1 AVKEGDETLKN
12 LRIYEQEKAPVEGN
26 QVGSKLEVENFLK
39 SQGLSEAAAIEE
51 ARKLYAKSGKRDG
64 ALNFGELQGYQDGQI
79 LTNADLGKFETASM
93 YLAEI
98 ASKAPDAERQRDSR
112 ETARTAT
119 ARITTQEYGRFD
131 SQPTASKTID
141 VNFKLG
147 GA

>member
-1 AVKEGDETLKN
+1 
-12 LRIYEQEKAPVEGN
+12 
-26 QVGSKLEVENFLK
+26 
-39 SQGLSEAAAIEE
+39 
-51 ARKLYAKSGKRDG
+51 
-64 ALNFGELQGYQDGQI
+64 
-79 LTNADLGKFETASM
+79 M

-98 ASKAPDAERQRDSR
+98 ASKARDAERQRDSR

-147 GA
+147 GASATMSMPENQESALMALLKQLQDSKAIAGY